1 MDARLLGLVAAARH
15 GDPALQPE
23 AVAMLE
29 AIDFRRLTTPQRIA
43 WLRAAGLC
51 FMRLAPPDAEQAR
64 RLRKVLE
71 PRFPA
76 EDPLLTRELCA
87 MLVYLQSPVV
97 VSRTIALMERSGT
110 DAPPAKWFD
119 RSLLSRND
127 SYGSVIL
134 KAAAAMPQQQQIA
147 LAASLR
153 VATTGW
159 TPELRGRY
167 FDWFAAAKRTSG
179 GLSFDGFLDRIRRDA
194 LAAIPEEQRG
204 AWETLPLTGDAPAAA
219 GAMAFAQGPGRSWT
233 VAELAAI
240 APDRLA
246 GRDFENGRRMF
257 EAAMCIRCHRVAGA
271 GGDSGPDLTAVG
283 TRFGL
288 RDLLEAIIEPSRVIS
303 SQYEMTE
310 FLLADD
316 TLVSGRV
323 VDQDDQTLFVQS
335 SPLAPDHLV
344 PVPREGIADRRI
356 SPVSPMMPR
365 LLDALNEQEV
375 LDLLAFLLAE
385 GDARHSMFAPAP

>member
-1 MDARLLGLVAAARH
+1 
-15 GDPALQPE
+15 
-23 AVAMLE
+23 
-29 AIDFRRLTTPQRIA
+29 
-43 WLRAAGLC
+43 
-51 FMRLAPPDAEQAR
+51 
-64 RLRKVLE
+64 
-71 PRFPA
+71 
-76 EDPLLTRELCA
+76 
-87 MLVYLQSPVV
+87 
-97 VSRTIALMERSGT
+97 
-110 DAPPAKWFD
+110 
-119 RSLLSRND
+119 
-127 SYGSVIL
+127 
-134 KAAAAMPQQQQIA
+134 
-147 LAASLR
+147 
-153 VATTGW
+153 
-159 TPELRGRY
+159 
-167 FDWFAAAKRTSG
+167 
-179 GLSFDGFLDRIRRDA
+179 
-194 LAAIPEEQRG
+194 
-204 AWETLPLTGDAPAAA
+204 
-219 GAMAFAQGPGRSWT
+219 
-233 VAELAAI
+233 
-240 APDRLA
+240 
-246 GRDFENGRRMF
+246 
-257 EAAMCIRCHRVAGA
+257 MCIRCHRVAGA